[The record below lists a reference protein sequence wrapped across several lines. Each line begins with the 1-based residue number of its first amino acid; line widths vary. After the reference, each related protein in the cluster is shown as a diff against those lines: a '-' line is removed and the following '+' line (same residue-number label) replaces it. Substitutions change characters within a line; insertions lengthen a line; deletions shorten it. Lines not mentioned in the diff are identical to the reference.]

1 MARPARPGTREHLL
15 DAARAEFGR
24 AGPGAARVEDIAR
37 RAGVSKG
44 AFYLHF
50 ESKQAALVEI
60 VQRLVGALEEMAER
74 RDQATHRLWA
84 EPPADTAE
92 VQARFEAEVALDVDL
107 LEVLWRHRHLI
118 AAVDGA
124 AGPRVAGLVDGFK
137 RRLRAAITGRIR
149 ARQEAGQLR
158 DDVSPAV
165 VADLVMGTYLD
176 LIRRMAGL
184 REKPDL
190 AAWERDLLV
199 IIYQGLLT
207 RRSPTSARRIR

>member
-1 MARPARPGTREHLL
+1 MARPARPGTRDQLL

-24 AGPGAARVEDIAR
+24 AGPAAARVEDIAR

-74 RDQATHRLWA
+74 RNAATHRLWA
-84 EPPADTAE
+84 TPPADAAE
-92 VQARFEAEVALDVDL
+92 IEARLEAEVGLDVDL
-107 LEVLWRHRHLI
+107 LEVLWRHRQLI

-124 AGPRVAGLVDGFK
+124 AGPPVDGLLEGFK
-137 RRLRAAITGRIR
+137 RRLRATITARIQ
-149 ARQEAGQLR
+149 ARQAAGQLR

-176 LIRRMAGL
+176 LVRRMAGL

-199 IIYQGLLT
+199 IVYQGLLT
-207 RRSPTSARRIR
+207 RRSPPPARRIR